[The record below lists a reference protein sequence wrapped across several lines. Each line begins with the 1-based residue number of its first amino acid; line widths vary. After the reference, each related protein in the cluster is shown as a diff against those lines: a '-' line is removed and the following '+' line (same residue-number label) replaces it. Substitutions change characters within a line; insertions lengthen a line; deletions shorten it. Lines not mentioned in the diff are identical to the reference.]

1 MGYIFHLKESLRT
14 DAYDGKERDILINKF
29 NVSEQCLLFKCEVDS
44 CKRSLNKIILIKK
57 LFNDIDEIEE
67 WLKKTIIIVASL
79 NEDTDDNSK
88 NEIANRLVESKIYL
102 LKAKFIS
109 KEVLYVTI
117 NGSSLNALKM
127 INKRVDSMETEFSNL
142 NYIVR
147 SKGDLAVE
155 TCRQFENEK
164 KSIQI
169 LENFGG
175 KL

>member
-88 NEIANRLVESKIYL
+88 NKIANRLVESKIYL

-127 INKRVDSMETEFSNL
+127 INIRVDSMDTEFSNL

-147 SKGDLAVE
+147 LKGDLAVE

-175 KL
+175 NL